1 MPASSA
7 LKLSE
12 KGRDVHERT
21 KKRLAIDNDMTFFS
35 GHVSVKDTA
44 TQKIY
49 QRVSMERKEQAESIQ
64 RTFKPEFI
72 EKKKKKYET
81 LETLEQA
88 P

>member
-1 MPASSA
+1 MPASSIM
-7 LKLSE
+7 KLSE

-21 KKRLAIDNDMTFFS
+21 RKRLALENDMTFMS

-49 QRVSMERKEQAESIQ
+49 QRVSMERKEQNENII